1 MILFSLK
8 IIIIIRNVKNLVK
21 QVNFNKWIIKMG
33 SWLIQFGIQME
44 KRHVHLL
51 EKEILKNIVLWIRGI
66 S

>member
-1 MILFSLK
+1 
-8 IIIIIRNVKNLVK
+8 VKNLVK